1 MTQLTYRQHSDY
13 LIPNLTLPAEESREI
28 GTFGRRRLNYLKRH
42 RRIFYTNLLITCK
55 LNTHL
60 ADINEQALDRLS
72 VIMEQMKAAQGV
84 TEELKARDP
93 MDWVVAINNIKAS
106 AEEIVNQELIYS

>member
-1 MTQLTYRQHSDY
+1 MPELTYRQHNDY

-42 RRIFYTNLLITCK
+42 RRIVYTNLLTTCK
-55 LNTHL
+55 LNAHL

-72 VIMEQMKAAQGV
+72 VIVEQMKAAQGI
-84 TEELKARDP
+84 TEELKAHDP
-93 MDWVVAINNIKAS
+93 MAWVGTMNNIRAS